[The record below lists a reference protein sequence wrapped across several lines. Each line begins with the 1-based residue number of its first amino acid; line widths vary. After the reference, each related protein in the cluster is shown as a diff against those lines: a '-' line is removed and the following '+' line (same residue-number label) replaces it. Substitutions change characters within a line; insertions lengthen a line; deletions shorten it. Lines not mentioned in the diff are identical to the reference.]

1 MIAKTVMAGLT
12 LAVMATGAARAEEA
26 KDPLRIC
33 ASTKDSPF
41 SEEGGTGFENRIA
54 EVIAEGTDRPLEM
67 VWINKDAIYLVRDGA
82 EAGLCDVLM
91 GVDAD
96 DPRLLTTQPYYRTG
110 YVFVTRADTALAG
123 DTWEALG
130 DAKLETIAYRLHGP
144 AEVLVKYAGK
154 YENNLIY
161 VSSLTNFEDRRNKY
175 TNVEAR
181 RVVDEVA
188 RGNADI
194 GVAFAPEVARYVKN
208 SRAPVEM
215 TMISNHLT
223 RANGQEVPLQF
234 SQSIG
239 VVKSKP
245 ELRAEIDAALTA
257 KKAEIDAILAEEGV
271 PLLPPSS

>member
-1 MIAKTVMAGLT
+1 
-12 LAVMATGAARAEEA
+12 
-26 KDPLRIC
+26 
-33 ASTKDSPF
+33 
-41 SEEGGTGFENRIA
+41 
-54 EVIAEGTDRPLEM
+54 M

-82 EAGLCDVLM
+82 DAGLCDVLM

-110 YVFVTRADTALAG
+110 YVFVTREDEGPASDR
-123 DTWEALG
+123 WEALA

-161 VSSLTNFEDRRNKY
+161 VTSLVNFEDRRNKY
-175 TNVEAR
+175 TNVEAQKIAT
-181 RVVDEVA
+181 EVA
-188 RGNADI
+188 QGNADI
-194 GVAFAPEVARYVKN
+194 GVVFAPEVARYVKN
-208 SRAPVEM
+208 SRTPLKM

-234 SQSIG
+234 SQAIG

-245 ELRAEIDAALTA
+245 ELRDAIDAALTA